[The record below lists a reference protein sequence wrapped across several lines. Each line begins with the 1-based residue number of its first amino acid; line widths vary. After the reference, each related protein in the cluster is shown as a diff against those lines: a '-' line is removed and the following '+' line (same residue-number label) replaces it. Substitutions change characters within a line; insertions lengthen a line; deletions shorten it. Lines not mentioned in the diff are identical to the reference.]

1 MPMAVELVKTTERTY
16 PIYLEQDFSRLPKA
30 MEEAGLTGRTVCI
43 ITDSNVDGLYGAQV
57 QEALAPVSKKVHKI
71 FFPAGEMQKNLGSIR
86 HFYEAFFQAGLDR
99 KSVIVALGGGV
110 TGDMA
115 GFAAATFLRGI
126 AFVQIPTTLLAQVDS
141 SVGGKVGVD
150 FDGHKNAVGAF
161 YQPHFVYINAK
172 TLRTLPKREFS
183 AGMAEV
189 IKYGPIWDMD
199 FFSQLEEKKEAL
211 LALEEETLLSVIG
224 RCCAIKA
231 EVVGQDEKES
241 GLREIL
247 NFGHTIGHAIETA
260 SRFSLLHGECVGLG
274 MIAIGSLC
282 EKRGTVEQGF
292 TKRLSQLLEAF
303 SLPLTVSGLTV
314 EEIDRQM
321 AFDKKV
327 KNGAIGFVLL
337 SSAGVPLRTTCV
349 TEEERKEAIAFVLAQ

>member
-1 MPMAVELVKTTERTY
+1 MAVELVKTTERTY
-16 PIYLEQDFSRLPKA
+16 PIYLEQDFLGLPKA
-30 MEEAGLTGRTVCI
+30 MEEAGLAGRKVCI
-43 ITDSNVDGLYGAQV
+43 ITDSCVEPLYGAQV
-57 QEALAPVSKKVHKI
+57 QEVLQEVAKEVHLLS
-71 FFPAGEMQKNLGSIR
+71 FPAGESQKHLGTIAQ
-86 HFYEAFFQAGLDR
+86 FYEGFFAAGLDR
-99 KSVIVALGGGV
+99 RSVIVALGGGV

-115 GFAAATFLRGI
+115 GFAAATFLRGV

-172 TLRTLPKREFS
+172 TLQTLPKREFS

-199 FFSQLEEKKEAL
+199 FFALLEEKKEAL
-211 LALEEETLLSVIG
+211 LALEEEMLLSVIG

-260 SRFSLLHGECVGLG
+260 SQFSLLHGECVGLG

-282 EKRGTVEQGF
+282 EKRKTVEAGF
-292 TKRLSQLLEAF
+292 TARLSRLLQAF

-337 SSAGVPLRTTCV
+337 SSAGLPLRTTEV
-349 TEEERKEAIAFVLAQ
+349 TEEERKAAILAVLAQ